1 MDRRPDGAHADG
13 MTDFS
18 IPIDAL
24 VASSRVAPKDQV
36 EEQAEPDTQ
45 LEPFGPGLPGNVNPI
60 AAG

>member
-1 MDRRPDGAHADG
+1 

-18 IPIDAL
+18 IKIDDL
-24 VASSRVAPKDQV
+24 VESSRVAPEDQV

-45 LEPFGPGLPGNVNPI
+45 QEPSGPGLPGNVNPI